1 MPHGGDYLVQGYPI
15 APQPWL
21 YTHRFVEAVQAA
33 LLMHAHQPR
42 KGTTIPYA
50 SHLLGTCSIALDYGA
65 NEDEAIAAL
74 LHDAIEDV
82 HYAPGAR
89 EAVEGFG
96 PEVLRIVEACSD
108 SETAPKPPW
117 PQRKAAY
124 LEHLGEADRS
134 VLLVSASDKL
144 HNARAI
150 VADLR
155 WWSRSAPTR
164 STRRTSSTSS
174 TARSARWKSSLSW
187 SDDEPTGQGCLR
199 LGRRVAPGGREPAAR
214 CPLARH
220 HR

>member
-42 KGTTIPYA
+42 KGKTIPYA

-89 EAVEGFG
+89 ETVEGFG

-108 SETAPKPPW
+108 SKTAPKPPW
-117 PQRKAAY
+117 ADRKKAY
-124 LEHLGEADRS
+124 LAHLGEADRS

-144 HNARAI
+144 HNARSI

-155 WWSRSAPTR
+155 RDGDAVWERFNATKAESLWYYRALVAAFRGNPQDASDLVDELD
-164 STRRTSSTSS
+164 RTVIQMEEL
-174 TARSARWKSSLSW
+174 AA
-187 SDDEPTGQGCLR
+187 
-199 LGRRVAPGGREPAAR
+199 VAQ
-214 CPLARH
+214 
-220 HR
+220 

>member
-1 MPHGGDYLVQGYPI
+1 MPNGGDYLIQGHPI

-21 YTHRFVEAVQAA
+21 YTPRFIEAVQAA

-65 NEDEAIAAL
+65 NEGEAIAAL
-74 LHDAIEDV
+74 LHDVIEDV

-108 SETAPKPPW
+108 TDESPKPPW
-117 PQRKAAY
+117 PDRKMAY
-124 LEHLGEADRS
+124 LAHLGEADRS

-144 HNARAI
+144 HNARSI

-155 WWSRSAPTR
+155 HDGDAVWERFNATK
-164 STRRTSSTSS
+164 
-174 TARSARWKSSLSW
+174 AQSLGYYRALVAAFRGNPQHAI
-187 SDDEPTGQGCLR
+187 DLVDELDRAVSQM
-199 LGRRVAPGGREPAAR
+199 EE
-214 CPLARH
+214 LAGVVR
-220 HR
+220 

>member
-1 MPHGGDYLVQGYPI
+1 MPNGGDPPVQRHPI

-21 YTHRFVEAVQAA
+21 YTHRFIEAVQAA
-33 LLMHAHQPR
+33 LLVHAHQPR

-82 HYAPGAR
+82 HYAPGAW

-108 SETAPKPPW
+108 TDTIPKPPW
-117 PQRKAAY
+117 AERKKAY
-124 LEHLGEADRS
+124 LAHLGEADRA

-144 HNARAI
+144 HNARSI

-155 WWSRSAPTR
+155 RDGDAVWERFNATKAESLGYYRALVVAFRANPQHAADLVDELD
-164 STRRTSSTSS
+164 RTVSQME
-174 TARSARWKSSLSW
+174 ALA
-187 SDDEPTGQGCLR
+187 
-199 LGRRVAPGGREPAAR
+199 GGVR
-214 CPLARH
+214 
-220 HR
+220 

>member
-1 MPHGGDYLVQGYPI
+1 MRDGGNFLVAGHPI

-21 YTHRFVEAVQAA
+21 YTPRFIEAVQAA

-74 LHDAIEDV
+74 LHDVIEDV

-89 EAVEGFG
+89 EAVARFG

-108 SETAPKPPW
+108 TDESPKPPW
-117 PQRKAAY
+117 PERKRAY
-124 LEHLGEADRS
+124 LARLGDADRS

-155 WWSRSAPTR
+155 RDGDAVWERFNATKAQSLWYYRALVVAFRANPQHPVALVEELD
-164 STRRTSSTSS
+164 RTVSQMEQL
-174 TARSARWKSSLSW
+174 A
-187 SDDEPTGQGCLR
+187 
-199 LGRRVAPGGREPAAR
+199 GGVR
-214 CPLARH
+214 
-220 HR
+220 